1 MSIVLLAYEIYP
13 HRKRSLAQTI
23 YPHPSTLKPLPGVP
37 PVFGAHGLSSRE
49 AVFPLHM
56 YPLSAETFE
65 PFARFNENYYT
76 NV

>member
-1 MSIVLLAYEIYP
+1 MYICMYICINTYIYIYIKKIYP
-13 HRKRSLAQTI
+13 SIRKHICT
-23 YPHPSTLKPLPGVP
+23 
-37 PVFGAHGLSSRE
+37 
-49 AVFPLHM
+49 

>member
-1 MSIVLLAYEIYP
+1 MDLSKYNKFVLAYRQPRLNFHIEP
-13 HRKRSLAQTI
+13 
-23 YPHPSTLKPLPGVP
+23 
-37 PVFGAHGLSSRE
+37 
-49 AVFPLHM
+49 